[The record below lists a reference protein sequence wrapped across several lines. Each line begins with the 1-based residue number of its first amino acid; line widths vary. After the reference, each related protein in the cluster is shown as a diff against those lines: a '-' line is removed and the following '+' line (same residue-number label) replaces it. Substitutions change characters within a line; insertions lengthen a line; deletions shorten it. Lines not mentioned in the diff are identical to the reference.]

1 MPCADCCAEHV
12 QADKFLR
19 SDGYRN
25 YDFDSMREGK
35 AACKAALQRVR
46 SPLTLAAVRPHPTVV
61 LRMSTRSS
69 DAHVSGDSH

>member
-1 MPCADCCAEHV
+1 MQPNRLPYTA

-25 YDFDSMREGK
+25 YDFDSLREGK

-46 SPLTLAAVRPHPTVV
+46 C
-61 LRMSTRSS
+61 
-69 DAHVSGDSH
+69 

>member
-1 MPCADCCAEHV
+1 MLTLLRKDA

-25 YDFDSMREGK
+25 YDLDSLREGK

-46 SPLTLAAVRPHPTVV
+46 S
-61 LRMSTRSS
+61 LRAWLKCCCLERQFERYLYSRTKP
-69 DAHVSGDSH
+69 